1 MDFEILTFI
10 NELRSLFASAMPYTQ
25 DEERKAS
32 KHPNTPLHIK
42 DVALLNNN
50 VVRVD
55 DDTAYFHLGNEEA
68 ESLYPYY
75 HILDHA
81 QVIKLAGKGTKKSK
95 GSQAGL
101 SAKERD
107 FNIFTITTTKGG
119 KEKINY
125 EYKKNVRGRRS
136 KIDDKGFA
144 KDRDSYV
151 NIHYNYVENA
161 LDGKSGEVGIAQIL
175 AERYNAVLKRKKS
188 LITEAEID
196 FVK

>member
-1 MDFEILTFI
+1 MDFEILAFI

-81 QVIKLAGKGTKKSK
+81 QVIKLAGKGTKKSN

-101 SAKERD
+101 PAKERD

-125 EYKKNVRGRRS
+125 EYKKNIRGRRS